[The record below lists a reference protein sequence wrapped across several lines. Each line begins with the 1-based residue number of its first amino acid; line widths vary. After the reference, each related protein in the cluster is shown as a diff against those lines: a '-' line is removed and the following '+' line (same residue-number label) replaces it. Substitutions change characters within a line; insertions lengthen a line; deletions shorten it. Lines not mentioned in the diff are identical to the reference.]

1 MELLYMTRNYV
12 IPRCQLQLDTHKT
25 TEKVK
30 IIFSLVWGLFSS
42 MPFHRFHYAF
52 AFIKYEVIK
61 ACVRSKHVLSS
72 FSHDIKNYLYLN
84 LKYLIENSL
93 ICTNFMRI

>member
-1 MELLYMTRNYV
+1 VRSYRVKHTIIKDSNMELLYMTRNYV
-12 IPRCQLQLDTHKT
+12 IPHCQLQLDTHKT
-25 TEKVK
+25 AEKVK

-61 ACVRSKHVLSS
+61 ACVIQNMYCHPFLMTLRT
-72 FSHDIKNYLYLN
+72 IY
-84 LKYLIENSL
+84 I
-93 ICTNFMRI
+93 